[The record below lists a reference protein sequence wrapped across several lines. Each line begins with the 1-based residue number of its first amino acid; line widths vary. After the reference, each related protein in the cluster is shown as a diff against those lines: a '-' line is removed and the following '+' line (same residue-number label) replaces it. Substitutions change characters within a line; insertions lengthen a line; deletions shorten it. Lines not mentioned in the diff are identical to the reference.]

1 MTRIAFCLLLLCLAA
16 GVHARDIRM
25 HGPNGDGGGS
35 CADES
40 SAPLASLAPAG
51 KATPA
56 APVHRAGKPKAPTAL
71 RSGGGGGGDD
81 TGMHAPR
88 WHSFLPGMFR

>member
-1 MTRIAFCLLLLCLAA
+1 MTRLASCLLLLCICA
-16 GVHARDIRM
+16 GANARDIRM

-40 SAPLASLAPAG
+40 ATPLADLAPVA
-51 KATPA
+51 KA
-56 APVHRAGKPKAPTAL
+56 APATLPRSGKPKAPTAL
-71 RSGGGGGGDD
+71 RSGGDD
-81 TGMHAPR
+81 STGMHAPR

>member
-1 MTRIAFCLLLLCLAA
+1 MTRLASCLLLLCLATGA
-16 GVHARDIRM
+16 QARDIRM

-40 SAPLASLAPAG
+40 NAPLASLLPST
-51 KATPA
+51 KAAAT

-81 TGMHAPR
+81 IGMHAPR
-88 WHSFLPGMFR
+88 WHIFLPGMFR

>member
-1 MTRIAFCLLLLCLAA
+1 MTRLASCLLLLCVCA
-16 GVHARDIRM
+16 GANARDIRM

-35 CADES
+35 CSDES
-40 SAPLASLAPAG
+40 SAPLANLVPAKAASSLP
-51 KATPA
+51 P
-56 APVHRAGKPKAPTAL
+56 RAGKPKAPTAL
-71 RSGGGGGGDD
+71 RSGGDES

>member
-1 MTRIAFCLLLLCLAA
+1 MTRLASCLLLLCFAA
-16 GVHARDIRM
+16 GAQARDIRM

-40 SAPLASLAPAG
+40 SAPLADLVPTTR
-51 KATPA
+51 ATPA

-71 RSGGGGGGDD
+71 RSGGGGDD
-81 TGMHAPR
+81 VGMHAPR

>member
-1 MTRIAFCLLLLCLAA
+1 
-16 GVHARDIRM
+16 M

-35 CADES
+35 CSDES
-40 SAPLASLAPAG
+40 SAPLASLVPA

-56 APVHRAGKPKAPTAL
+56 PIPRAGKPKAPTAL
-71 RSGGGGGGDD
+71 RSGGDD
-81 TGMHAPR
+81 STGMHAPR

>member
-1 MTRIAFCLLLLCLAA
+1 MIRFAFCLLLLCLAA
-16 GVHARDIRM
+16 GAQARDIRM

-35 CADES
+35 CADDS
-40 SAPLASLAPAG
+40 SAPLANLLPATR
-51 KATPA
+51 ATPA
-56 APVHRAGKPKAPTAL
+56 APLHRDGRPKAPTTL
-71 RSGGGGGGDD
+71 RSGGSSGGDD